1 MISGIE
7 LPEKSPIFGEV
18 RELEKSR
25 STLKDRHFTFS
36 PLSLSSDLKVPSE
49 GAVSQVFSFNSL
61 GDGYFANTFSLQI
74 IYITYKE
81 FRHEV
86 FP

>member
-7 LPEKSPIFGEV
+7 LPEKSPIFGEE

-36 PLSLSSDLKVPSE
+36 PLSLSSDLEVPI
-49 GAVSQVFSFNSL
+49 L
-61 GDGYFANTFSLQI
+61 
-74 IYITYKE
+74 
-81 FRHEV
+81 R
-86 FP
+86 